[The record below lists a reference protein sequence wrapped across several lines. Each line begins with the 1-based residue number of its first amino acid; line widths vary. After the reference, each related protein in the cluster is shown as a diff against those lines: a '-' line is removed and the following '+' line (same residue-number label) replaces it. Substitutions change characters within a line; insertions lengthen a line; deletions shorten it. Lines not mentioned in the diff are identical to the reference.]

1 MLSNFLYLL
10 FVVICAFFVNI
21 IVLRLYK
28 KKKFIIEALIFYV
41 FFFFAI
47 NLIGLNT
54 LDIYEFIL
62 YFMFYTS
69 IFISYFFTMIMPFEG
84 SPSLKILELI
94 QKEKNINKT
103 RLYRNFKKT
112 NFFESR
118 FNDLKEKKYF
128 VYKNK
133 SLNLSKKSNIL
144 LKFFLY
150 LEKIQRSNG
159 RNG

>member
-1 MLSNFLYLL
+1 
-10 FVVICAFFVNI
+10 
-21 IVLRLYK
+21 
-28 KKKFIIEALIFYV
+28 
-41 FFFFAI
+41 
-47 NLIGLNT
+47 
-54 LDIYEFIL
+54 
-62 YFMFYTS
+62 MFYTS